1 MLFRERQLMSK
12 PEDKILSSLT
22 NLIAQYENDLD
33 FLHNRSMT
41 RFDTTVLPQI
51 VQDIIKLATAKSPSF
66 SNVSATAVAN
76 FVLSHTFGQLRPVIN
91 DPIYSDDAIG
101 INTYAIILARSG
113 GGKDST
119 YQAITKA
126 TQSAT
131 EYIDQQAKLEA
142 EEVARSQYIKE
153 MLKLNKDF
161 DQSVVQRDD
170 YADLAKKPEMPITSL
185 GSTRGGLTSSLNR
198 MAKSSFGIKSL
209 FASEIGLAIQS
220 NSSIVDVLELFS
232 ILYDMGQ
239 SVAPEFKTEDAKEES
254 VEGMFPN
261 LLGISSP
268 APFYTE
274 GNVRKLL
281 VPMLTTSLARR
292 ITVVFSNAQEEFE
305 NEYIPESPAE
315 KRQIQAEQRV
325 ILKEYTESINKQ
337 LLESAKALH
346 YDSSIMFDE
355 DAAVIY
361 DDYKSYTQEL
371 SKFLLL
377 KDGDSV
383 KGIEMSGRAFKMARI
398 AATWTIASNSRIINA
413 DTLKAAI
420 YFCDYTA
427 QHLTRFANTLE
438 LKDYELFINDWQQG
452 FFDNVLPI
460 DKAITK
466 GYINVKQITNQS
478 LTNFLKP
485 VNSKLEGIATVSY
498 NDKANAFIFVP
509 AVKNLDT
516 AYTYRACQGHVTTRP
531 ISNIAVDK
539 PMSALNQLL
548 SIQCSFN
555 PFAQETAKFVT
566 FTVNESFLSMQMINK
581 YLINTHHYIATSTD
595 PSNMHAFTIILP
607 INTVIS
613 KAEYKYVTMSIANQL
628 MLKVLPEHCEHDHI
642 TYGYADAISLS
653 ATDNAI
659 LFDISGILGN
669 LASGA
674 DIPLLAIKP
683 AVKPAPATVQK
694 YVKDD
699 ILAHKQILIDML
711 DASSNPILL
720 FASVVYDMYVH
731 GVDKQKV
738 VDIVDS
744 INSNLQKSIP
754 EHIKEQYLIEPF
766 NNL

>member
-1 MLFRERQLMSK
+1 
-12 PEDKILSSLT
+12 
-22 NLIAQYENDLD
+22 
-33 FLHNRSMT
+33 
-41 RFDTTVLPQI
+41 
-51 VQDIIKLATAKSPSF
+51 
-66 SNVSATAVAN
+66 
-76 FVLSHTFGQLRPVIN
+76 
-91 DPIYSDDAIG
+91 
-101 INTYAIILARSG
+101 
-113 GGKDST
+113 
-119 YQAITKA
+119 
-126 TQSAT
+126 
-131 EYIDQQAKLEA
+131 
-142 EEVARSQYIKE
+142 
-153 MLKLNKDF
+153 
-161 DQSVVQRDD
+161 
-170 YADLAKKPEMPITSL
+170 
-185 GSTRGGLTSSLNR
+185 
-198 MAKSSFGIKSL
+198 
-209 FASEIGLAIQS
+209 
-220 NSSIVDVLELFS
+220 
-232 ILYDMGQ
+232 MGQ

-383 KGIEMSGRAFKMARI
+383 EGIEMSGRAFKMARI
-398 AATWTIASNSRIINA
+398 AATWAIASNSRIIDA

-531 ISNIAVDK
+531 IANIAVDK

-555 PFAQETAKFVT
+555 PFAHDTAKFVT

-595 PSNMHAFTIILP
+595 SSNIHAFTIILP

-628 MLKVLPEHCEHDHI
+628 MIKVLPEHCEFDHI
-642 TYGYADAISLS
+642 TYGYANSIVLS
-653 ATDNAI
+653 ATDGAT
-659 LFDISGILGN
+659 LFDVSGILGN
-669 LASGA
+669 LASGV
-674 DIPLLAIKP
+674 DVPILPIKA

-699 ILAHKQILIDML
+699 ILAHKQILIEML

-738 VDIVDS
+738 IDVIDS

>member
-1 MLFRERQLMSK
+1 M
-12 PEDKILSSLT
+12 
-22 NLIAQYENDLD
+22 
-33 FLHNRSMT
+33 
-41 RFDTTVLPQI
+41 
-51 VQDIIKLATAKSPSF
+51 
-66 SNVSATAVAN
+66 
-76 FVLSHTFGQLRPVIN
+76 
-91 DPIYSDDAIG
+91 
-101 INTYAIILARSG
+101 
-113 GGKDST
+113 
-119 YQAITKA
+119 
-126 TQSAT
+126 
-131 EYIDQQAKLEA
+131 
-142 EEVARSQYIKE
+142 
-153 MLKLNKDF
+153 
-161 DQSVVQRDD
+161 
-170 YADLAKKPEMPITSL
+170 
-185 GSTRGGLTSSLNR
+185 
-198 MAKSSFGIKSL
+198 
-209 FASEIGLAIQS
+209 LAIQS
-220 NSSIVDVLELFS
+220 NSAIVDVLELFS

-383 KGIEMSGRAFKMARI
+383 EGIEMSGRAFKMARI
-398 AATWTIASNSRIINA
+398 AATWAIASNSRIIDA

-485 VNSKLEGIATVSY
+485 VNSKLEGVATVSY

-516 AYTYRACQGHVTTRP
+516 SYTYRACQGHVTTRP
-531 ISNIAVDK
+531 IANIAVDK
-539 PMSALNQLL
+539 PMSALSQLL

-555 PFAQETAKFVT
+555 PFAHDTAKFVT

-653 ATDNAI
+653 ATDNAT
-659 LFDISGILGN
+659 LFDVSGILGN

-674 DIPLLAIKP
+674 DIPLLATKP
-683 AVKPAPATVQK
+683 TVKPAPATVQK

-699 ILAHKQILIDML
+699 ILQHKQVLIDML

-744 INSNLQKSIP
+744 INSSLIKSIP

>member
-1 MLFRERQLMSK
+1 M
-12 PEDKILSSLT
+12 
-22 NLIAQYENDLD
+22 
-33 FLHNRSMT
+33 
-41 RFDTTVLPQI
+41 
-51 VQDIIKLATAKSPSF
+51 
-66 SNVSATAVAN
+66 
-76 FVLSHTFGQLRPVIN
+76 
-91 DPIYSDDAIG
+91 
-101 INTYAIILARSG
+101 
-113 GGKDST
+113 
-119 YQAITKA
+119 
-126 TQSAT
+126 
-131 EYIDQQAKLEA
+131 
-142 EEVARSQYIKE
+142 
-153 MLKLNKDF
+153 
-161 DQSVVQRDD
+161 
-170 YADLAKKPEMPITSL
+170 
-185 GSTRGGLTSSLNR
+185 
-198 MAKSSFGIKSL
+198 
-209 FASEIGLAIQS
+209 LAIQS
-220 NSSIVDVLELFS
+220 NSAIVDVLELFS

-337 LLESAKALH
+337 LLECAKALH
-346 YDSSIMFDE
+346 FDSSIMFDE
-355 DAAVIY
+355 EASAIY

-383 KGIEMSGRAFKMARI
+383 EGIEMSGRAFKMARI
-398 AATWTIASNSRIINA
+398 AATWAIASNSRIIDA

-653 ATDNAI
+653 ATDNAT

-674 DIPLLAIKP
+674 DIPLLATKP

-738 VDIVDS
+738 VDIINS
-744 INSNLQKSIP
+744 INACLIKSIP

>member
-1 MLFRERQLMSK
+1 MSK
-12 PEDKILSSLT
+12 PEDKILASLD
-22 NLIAQYENDLD
+22 NLIAQYKNELD

-126 TQSAT
+126 TQSAM

-153 MLKLNKDF
+153 MIKLNKDF
-161 DQSVVQRDD
+161 DQSAVQRDD
-170 YADLAKKPEMPITSL
+170 YADLAKKPEMAITSL
-185 GSTRGGLTSSLNR
+185 ASTRGGLTSSLNR

-220 NSSIVDVLELFS
+220 NSAIVDVLELFS

-325 ILKEYTESINKQ
+325 ILKEYTESINKH
-337 LLESAKALH
+337 LLECAKALH
-346 YDSSIMFDE
+346 FDSSIMFDE
-355 DAAVIY
+355 EASAIY

-371 SKFLLL
+371 SKSLLL
-377 KDGDSV
+377 RDGDSV
-383 KGIEMSGRAFKMARI
+383 EGIEMSGRAFKMARI
-398 AATWTIASNSRIINA
+398 AATWAIASNSRIIDA

-485 VNSKLEGIATVSY
+485 VNSKLEGVATVSY

-555 PFAQETAKFVT
+555 PFAHDTAKFVT

-581 YLINTHHYIATSTD
+581 YLANTHHYIATSTD
-595 PSNMHAFTIILP
+595 SNNMHAFTIVLP

-628 MLKVLPEHCEHDHI
+628 MLKVLPEHCEFDHI
-642 TYGYADAISLS
+642 TYGYANSIVLS
-653 ATDNAI
+653 ATDGAT
-659 LFDISGILGN
+659 LFDVSGILGN
-669 LASGA
+669 FASGA
-674 DIPLLAIKP
+674 DIPLLATKP

-694 YVKDD
+694 YIKDD
-699 ILAHKQILIDML
+699 ILAHKQILIEML
-711 DASSNPILL
+711 DVSSNPILL

-744 INSNLQKSIP
+744 INSSLIKSIP

>member
-1 MLFRERQLMSK
+1 MTQIEIEIKEKLK
-12 PEDKILSSLT
+12 K
-22 NLIAQYENDLD
+22 LIAQYADVPELQ
-33 FLHNRSMT
+33 FLHNRNMNS
-41 RFDTTVLPQI
+41 FDITQVPKTM
-51 VQDIIKLATAKSPSF
+51 QDFVKLVTSKSPSF
-66 SNVSATAVAN
+66 SNISALAVAN
-76 FVLSHTFGQLRPVIN
+76 FVISNLFGQIRARIY
-91 DPIYSDDAIG
+91 DPIYSDDMLG
-101 INTYAIILARSG
+101 LNTYSTLIARSG
-113 GGKDST
+113 QGKDSA
-119 YQAITKA
+119 YQALVKA
-126 TQSAT
+126 TTSAT
-131 EYIDQQAKLEA
+131 EFINELQKEEAREKARIKFCKQMKQGNPEFNELEVKLEDY
-142 EEVARSQYIKE
+142 QDLIK
-153 MLKLNKDF
+153 
-161 DQSVVQRDD
+161 
-170 YADLAKKPEMPITSL
+170 PIEDPIGNL
-185 GSTRGGLTSSLNR
+185 DSTRGGITSSLNT
-198 MAKSSFGIKSL
+198 MEKENYGTQSFYSSEFGM
-209 FASEIGLAIQS
+209 AIQTGKDIS
-220 NSSIVDVLELFS
+220 KVFELFS
-232 ILYDMGQ
+232 TLFDMGK
-239 SVAPEFKTEDAKEES
+239 SVSPKFKTEESKEES
-254 VEGMFPN
+254 VNGMFIN
-261 LLGISSP
+261 FLGVSSP
-268 APFYTE
+268 TPFYQAE
-274 GNVRKLL
+274 GRVRKEFIPL
-281 VPMLTTSLARR
+281 LTTSFARR
-292 ITVVFSNAQEEFE
+292 TIFIFSSAREEFE
-305 NEYIPESPAE
+305 NKYVPESPMEKAKIRAE
-315 KRQIQAEQRV
+315 SRQLIQT
-325 ILKEYTESINKQ
+325 LTNSIDLHMKSCIKQ
-337 LLESAKALH
+337 AVE
-346 YDSSIMFDE
+346 DPVVMFDE
-355 DAAVIY
+355 EAAAIY
-361 DDYKSYTQEL
+361 DAYKSYLEDM
-371 SKFLLL
+371 SEAILLQ
-377 KDGDSV
+377 DESSV
-383 KGIEMSGRAFKMARI
+383 EGLEMAGRAFKLGRI
-398 AATWTIASNSRIINA
+398 AGLWALAENTRVISKEVLIG
-413 DTLKAAI
+413 AI
-420 YFCDYTA
+420 YFADYA
-427 QHLTRFANTLE
+427 ANHLKRFVKTLQ
-438 LKDYELFINDWQQG
+438 LQDYELFINDWQQG

-653 ATDNAI
+653 ATDNAT

-674 DIPLLAIKP
+674 SVPLLATKP
-683 AVKPAPATVQK
+683 AVKPAPATVQR

-699 ILAHKQILIDML
+699 ILQHKQVLIDML
-711 DASSNPILL
+711 NASSNPILL

-738 VDIVDS
+738 VDIVNS
-744 INSNLQKSIP
+744 INSSLIKSIP

>member
-1 MLFRERQLMSK
+1 M
-12 PEDKILSSLT
+12 
-22 NLIAQYENDLD
+22 
-33 FLHNRSMT
+33 
-41 RFDTTVLPQI
+41 
-51 VQDIIKLATAKSPSF
+51 
-66 SNVSATAVAN
+66 
-76 FVLSHTFGQLRPVIN
+76 
-91 DPIYSDDAIG
+91 
-101 INTYAIILARSG
+101 
-113 GGKDST
+113 
-119 YQAITKA
+119 
-126 TQSAT
+126 
-131 EYIDQQAKLEA
+131 
-142 EEVARSQYIKE
+142 
-153 MLKLNKDF
+153 
-161 DQSVVQRDD
+161 
-170 YADLAKKPEMPITSL
+170 
-185 GSTRGGLTSSLNR
+185 
-198 MAKSSFGIKSL
+198 
-209 FASEIGLAIQS
+209 LAIQS
-220 NSSIVDVLELFS
+220 NSAIVDVLELFS

-325 ILKEYTESINKQ
+325 ILKEYTESINKH
-337 LLESAKALH
+337 LLECAKALH
-346 YDSSIMFDE
+346 FDSSIMFDE
-355 DAAVIY
+355 EASAIY

-371 SKFLLL
+371 SKSLLL
-377 KDGDSV
+377 RDGDSV
-383 KGIEMSGRAFKMARI
+383 EGIEMSGRAFKMARI
-398 AATWTIASNSRIINA
+398 AATWAIASNTRIINA

-485 VNSKLEGIATVSY
+485 VNSKLEGVATVSY

-516 AYTYRACQGHVTTRP
+516 SYTYRACQGHVTTRP
-531 ISNIAVDK
+531 IANIAVDK
-539 PMSALNQLL
+539 PMSALSQLL

-555 PFAQETAKFVT
+555 PFAHDTAKFVT

-581 YLINTHHYIATSTD
+581 YLANTHHYIATSTD
-595 PSNMHAFTIILP
+595 SNNMHAFTIVLP

-628 MLKVLPEHCEHDHI
+628 MLKVLPEHCEFDHI
-642 TYGYADAISLS
+642 TYGYANSIVLS
-653 ATDNAI
+653 ATDSAT
-659 LFDISGILGN
+659 LFDVSGILGN

-674 DIPLLAIKP
+674 DIPLLATKP

-699 ILAHKQILIDML
+699 ILAHKQILIEML

-731 GVDKQKV
+731 GVEKQKV

>member
-1 MLFRERQLMSK
+1 M
-12 PEDKILSSLT
+12 
-22 NLIAQYENDLD
+22 
-33 FLHNRSMT
+33 
-41 RFDTTVLPQI
+41 
-51 VQDIIKLATAKSPSF
+51 
-66 SNVSATAVAN
+66 
-76 FVLSHTFGQLRPVIN
+76 
-91 DPIYSDDAIG
+91 
-101 INTYAIILARSG
+101 
-113 GGKDST
+113 
-119 YQAITKA
+119 
-126 TQSAT
+126 
-131 EYIDQQAKLEA
+131 
-142 EEVARSQYIKE
+142 
-153 MLKLNKDF
+153 
-161 DQSVVQRDD
+161 
-170 YADLAKKPEMPITSL
+170 
-185 GSTRGGLTSSLNR
+185 
-198 MAKSSFGIKSL
+198 
-209 FASEIGLAIQS
+209 LAIQS
-220 NSSIVDVLELFS
+220 NSAIVDVLELFS

-337 LLESAKALH
+337 LLECAKALH
-346 YDSSIMFDE
+346 FDSSIMFDE

-383 KGIEMSGRAFKMARI
+383 EGIEMSGRAFKMARI
-398 AATWTIASNSRIINA
+398 AATWAIASNSRIIDA

-485 VNSKLEGIATVSY
+485 VNSKLEGVATVSY

-516 AYTYRACQGHVTTRP
+516 SYTYRACQGHVTTRP

-539 PMSALNQLL
+539 PMSALSQLL

-555 PFAQETAKFVT
+555 PFAHDTAKFVT

-581 YLINTHHYIATSTD
+581 YLANTHHYIATSTD
-595 PSNMHAFTIILP
+595 SNNMHAFTIVLP

-628 MLKVLPEHCEHDHI
+628 MLKVLPEHCEFDHI
-642 TYGYADAISLS
+642 TYGYANSIVLS
-653 ATDNAI
+653 ATDGAT
-659 LFDISGILGN
+659 LFDVSGILGN

-674 DIPLLAIKP
+674 DIPLLATKP

-699 ILAHKQILIDML
+699 ILAHKQILIEML

-744 INSNLQKSIP
+744 INSSLIKSIP

>member
-1 MLFRERQLMSK
+1 MSK
-12 PEDKILSSLT
+12 PEDKILASLD
-22 NLIAQYENDLD
+22 NLIAQYKNELD

-126 TQSAT
+126 TQSAM

-142 EEVARSQYIKE
+142 EEVARVQYIKE

-161 DQSVVQRDD
+161 DQSAVQRDD
-170 YADLAKKPEMPITSL
+170 YADLAKKAEMPITSL
-185 GSTRGGLTSSLNR
+185 ASTRGGLTSSLNR

-209 FASEIGLAIQS
+209 FASELGLAIQS
-220 NSSIVDVLELFS
+220 NSAIVDVLELFS

-325 ILKEYTESINKQ
+325 ILKEYTESINKH
-337 LLESAKALH
+337 LLECAKALH
-346 YDSSIMFDE
+346 FDSSIMFDE
-355 DAAVIY
+355 EASAIY

-371 SKFLLL
+371 SKSLLL
-377 KDGDSV
+377 RDGDSV
-383 KGIEMSGRAFKMARI
+383 EGIEMSGRAFKMARI
-398 AATWTIASNSRIINA
+398 AATWAIASNTRIINA

-485 VNSKLEGIATVSY
+485 VNSKLEGVATVSY

-516 AYTYRACQGHVTTRP
+516 SYTYRACQGHVTTRP

-555 PFAQETAKFVT
+555 PFAHDTAKFVT

-595 PSNMHAFTIILP
+595 SNNMHAFTIVLP

-628 MLKVLPEHCEHDHI
+628 MLKVLPEHCEFDHI
-642 TYGYADAISLS
+642 TYGYANSIVLS
-653 ATDNAI
+653 ATDGAT
-659 LFDISGILGN
+659 LFDVSGILGN

-674 DIPLLAIKP
+674 DIPLLATKP

-699 ILAHKQILIDML
+699 ILAHKQILIEML

-744 INSNLQKSIP
+744 INSSLIKSIP